1 MWPYEQDIRGHANIQ
16 HNIMH
21 RYSCMNLARFGFLD
35 FYIEKYYENDNM
47 VKYSRYICS
56 QVF

>member
-1 MWPYEQDIRGHANIQ
+1 MWPYEQDTRGNANIQ

-35 FYIEKYYENDNM
+35 FYIEKYNENDN
-47 VKYSRYICS
+47 ICS